1 MPKTNPVVVI
11 VIFIILL
18 SILQYVMRN
27 SMYESA
33 MQNIMETDLFKRTVN
48 ERWDGKR
55 DKDEVRDE
63 VR

>member
-1 MPKTNPVVVI
+1 MPQTNPVVVI